1 MLFSL
6 SEKKKNYQNYIC
18 FPNLGVTSPTT
29 HMSCLLLFVLKDKT
43 RNKSTRAC
51 FSNLSCPLLHNP
63 YVIWRKFSSTFKDN
77 CKIFTWTDIF
87 KPNCPLIFYHLVK
100 NILDLVFQIKP
111 KAINGKAGWGTKD
124 TVQRSMTWPTGF
136 LSQVTG
142 NLRLA
147 SRGDQRQKFFFL
159 SFTFSCPIRRKGVLE
174 GTTLQRGIQPS
185 LLALYLCLLLG
196 ALTKNS
202 VTLYKMTE
210 DSRLILTKKQ
220 QQVLPLFSFLAFIS
234 SDVVGNYRCINQTIS
249 LWAERLRSM
258 SVAMT
263 TTSRLQLGGQLGYH
277 LKDFL
282 HDMKSWTF
290 LFQLSC
296 LFLGFMLFW
305 AFFAVIILTALVE
318 LWSLSLNENIQFC
331 A

>member
-1 MLFSL
+1 MFFQCFWQLPRVTYLFYVANIHVHASNKFHRQPDFIICDAL
-6 SEKKKNYQNYIC
+6 YFLFQVKKNAGCNPLNSVQDLIDC
-18 FPNLGVTSPTT
+18 NLG
-29 HMSCLLLFVLKDKT
+29 LT
-43 RNKSTRAC
+43 R
-51 FSNLSCPLLHNP
+51 
-63 YVIWRKFSSTFKDN
+63 
-77 CKIFTWTDIF
+77 
-87 KPNCPLIFYHLVK
+87 LI
-100 NILDLVFQIKP
+100 DLVFQIKP

-220 QQVLPLFSFLAFIS
+220 QQVLPLSSFLAFIS